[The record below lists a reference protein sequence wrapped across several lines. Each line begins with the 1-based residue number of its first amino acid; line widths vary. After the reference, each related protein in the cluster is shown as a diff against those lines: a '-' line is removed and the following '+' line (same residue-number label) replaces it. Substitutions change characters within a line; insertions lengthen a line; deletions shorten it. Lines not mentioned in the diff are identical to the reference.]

1 MEEGAAGNV
10 VVERHSTGR
19 RLLRRE
25 ERQAAIL
32 RGAAAAFARSGFA
45 ATSMDDVA
53 TECGVSR
60 LILYRH
66 FEGKEELYRAVLQRV
81 FVRQAEELVRA
92 LESGNVRGLGFRT
105 LLTVAREQPDGFTL
119 LWRHAAREPQ
129 FAEYAREQREAAV
142 DAVLSLMALDS
153 GDAMLDRFTG
163 ELVYGWLVEGVLTW
177 LEIGDHARDE
187 EAIERAATMLRAM
200 RSSLL
205 LESRPV
211 DVGRPTS
218 SNPGS

>member
-53 TECGVSR
+53 AECGVSR

-66 FEGKEELYRAVLQRV
+66 FEGKEELYRAILQQV

-129 FAEYAREQREAAV
+129 FAEYAREQRGAAV

-177 LEIGDHARDE
+177 LEIGDPARDE
-187 EAIERAATMLRAM
+187 DAIERAATMLRAI

-205 LESRPV
+205 LGS
-211 DVGRPTS
+211 TS
-218 SNPGS
+218 PGS

>member
-1 MEEGAAGNV
+1 MV
-10 VVERHSTGR
+10 QRHSTGR

-32 RGAAAAFARSGFA
+32 KGAAAAFARSGFA

-66 FEGKEELYRAVLQRV
+66 FDSKEELYRAVLQRV

-129 FAEYAREQREAAV
+129 FAEYARGQRQAAV
-142 DAVLSLMALDS
+142 DAVLSLMTLDS

-177 LEIGDHARDE
+177 LEIGDPARDE
-187 EAIERAATMLRAM
+187 EAVERAATMLRAI

-205 LESRPV
+205 ESGPAA
-211 DVGRPTS
+211 VGRPTS
-218 SNPGS
+218 TSPSS

>member
-1 MEEGAAGNV
+1 MEEKIP
-10 VVERHSTGR
+10 STGR

-32 RGAAAAFARSGFA
+32 HGAATAFARSGFA

-53 TECGVSR
+53 AECGVTR

-66 FEGKEELYRAVLQRV
+66 FESKEELYRAVLQRV
-81 FVRQAEELVRA
+81 FDRQAEELVRA

-105 LLTVAREQPDGFTL
+105 LLTVARELPDGFTL

-129 FAEYAREQREAAV
+129 FADYAHDQRSAAV
-142 DAVLSLMALDS
+142 DAVMTLMGLDS
-153 GDAMLDRFTG
+153 GDTLLDRFSG

-177 LEIGDHARDE
+177 LEIGDPSRDE
-187 EAIERAATMLRAM
+187 DAIERATAGLRAI
-200 RSSLL
+200 RATLGAPG
-205 LESRPV
+205 LESGL
-211 DVGRPTS
+211 VGSGSPETS
-218 SNPGS
+218 

>member
-1 MEEGAAGNV
+1 MEEGATGIV

-92 LESGNVRGLGFRT
+92 LETGNVRGLGFRT

-129 FAEYAREQREAAV
+129 FAEYAREQRGAAV

-177 LEIGDHARDE
+177 LEVGDPARDE
-187 EAIERAATMLRAM
+187 EVVERAAVGLRGLRDAWV
-200 RSSLL
+200 
-205 LESRPV
+205 PAH
-211 DVGRPTS
+211 TTA
-218 SNPGS
+218 

>member
-1 MEEGAAGNV
+1 
-10 VVERHSTGR
+10 
-19 RLLRRE
+19 
-25 ERQAAIL
+25 
-32 RGAAAAFARSGFA
+32 
-45 ATSMDDVA
+45 MDDVA

-66 FEGKEELYRAVLQRV
+66 FEGKEELYRAVLQQV

-129 FAEYAREQREAAV
+129 FAEYAREQRGAAV

-177 LEIGDHARDE
+177 LEIGDPARDE
-187 EAIERAATMLRAM
+187 VAIERAATMLRAI
-200 RSSLL
+200 RTSLL
-205 LESRPV
+205 LGST
-211 DVGRPTS
+211 G
-218 SNPGS
+218 PGS